1 MKKFLSSLVLAV
13 FLLSQTQPAMANAY
27 STPGAFSGIGSD
39 VRAEYFNGKHDP
51 QLSPRIKIE
60 KIYGD
65 KLRGEGKVF
74 CTLFKNRKDGKRYF
88 AVAASSSVI
97 KSGNKLEDSRRRF
110 GRLKWSVAAKSPGK
124 SYDVLR
130 IDYPKKFTAPFIG
143 TGDVYRTRATDP
155 EITLFDGDVR
165 TAYYGME
172 DLFFFSTGFDNGDP
186 PQRYEGIYSAG
197 IQCGLLEL
205 DEQTDTDFSTLLQRF
220 FEGIG
225 NIPFV
230 IIEKVTEKLR
240 ESY

>member
-143 TGDVYRTRATDP
+143 TGLKLLY
-155 EITLFDGDVR
+155 
-165 TAYYGME
+165 
-172 DLFFFSTGFDNGDP
+172 STGMSEQP
-186 PQRYEGIYSAG
+186 TMAWKIY
-197 IQCGLLEL
+197 
-205 DEQTDTDFSTLLQRF
+205 FSFQLVLT
-220 FEGIG
+220 
-225 NIPFV
+225 
-230 IIEKVTEKLR
+230 TEIHLKGMR
-240 ESY
+240 GSIAQGFNVAF